1 MQNRVEIYA
10 LIDSKLLQ
18 RYNLTPSIV
27 GSYLQ
32 ELKIPIAQY
41 RDKEGADDEI
51 ALVLEQI
58 KSRYHGKLIVNDRLR
73 LIDFADGL
81 HLGQED
87 LVAIDIEP
95 KRAIAK
101 IRQKIGSKVLGL
113 STHNKEEIEE
123 ANSLELDYI
132 GLGAYRSSTTKSNA
146 QIGGESL
153 IKIARLSRHPVAII
167 GGVRWEDH
175 FEAPIRY
182 KVLGSALMERISK
195 L

>member
-1 MQNRVEIYA
+1 MSNRVEIYA

-18 RYNLTPSIV
+18 HYNLTPSII

-32 ELKIPIAQY
+32 ELKIPIAQF
-41 RDKEGADDEI
+41 RDKDSADDKI
-51 ALVLEQI
+51 ALVLKQI
-58 KSRYHGKLIVNDRLR
+58 KSTYHGKLIINDRLK
-73 LIDFADGL
+73 LIDLADGL

-87 LVAIDIEP
+87 LAAIDPDP
-95 KRAIAK
+95 KRAIARV
-101 IRQKIGSKVLGL
+101 RQKIGSKVLGL

-146 QIGGESL
+146 QIGGEML

-175 FEAPIRY
+175 FKAPIRY